1 MRIPAL
7 ALLLCLALAG
17 CGEDDAEPAASS
29 GGFADLEVQLDRD
42 GEGGRPERTATV
54 TCATPEDSAACREL
68 EALAPKV
75 LEPVPGDTACTL
87 QFGGPETATV
97 KGTLR
102 GEPVDASFSRGN
114 GCEIARW
121 DDASAFLDA
130 ATK

>member
-1 MRIPAL
+1 MRILP
-7 ALLLCLALAG
+7 ALLLVCLALTG
-17 CGEDDAEPAASS
+17 CGEDDEQPAAAG
-29 GGFADLEVQLDRD
+29 GGFADLEVTVDAD
-42 GEGGRPERTATV
+42 GEGGEAARTATV
-54 TCATPEDSAACREL
+54 TCATPEDSAPACREL
-68 EALAPKV
+68 AALDPKV
-75 LEPVPGDTACTL
+75 FEPVPGDTACTL

-130 ATK
+130 TK